1 MAKDSKGYDFSK
13 DPHEE
18 AQKAARK
25 KDTRPLPL
33 TESLV
38 FDIVD
43 YLLGNEGYGYSTEI
57 SEKMVQLKPRRYT
70 SREVIGVLRN
80 RPMFKHAQSK
90 DRRGGIRWRLDL
102 LALVKYLDSKN
113 FVNRA
118 EERGVFERLRELKWR
133 QILMTITSL
142 QNLMD
147 EMKDGSEEP
156 SIETLDSCYESLATV
171 WS

>member
-1 MAKDSKGYDFSK
+1 MTSDDAN
-13 DPHEE
+13 EE
-18 AQKAARK
+18 K
-25 KDTRPLPL
+25 KTPDKKKRDTRPLPL

-43 YLLGNEGYGYSTEI
+43 YLLANEGYGFSTEI
-57 SEKMVQLKPRRYT
+57 SEKMVELKPRRYT

-118 EERGVFERLRELKWR
+118 EERGVFDRLRELKWR
-133 QILMTITSL
+133 QIVMTITAL
-142 QNLMD
+142 QELIGKM
-147 EMKDGSEEP
+147 EDGEEP
-156 SIETLDSCYESLATV
+156 DNDTLDKAYESLATV

>member
-1 MAKDSKGYDFSK
+1 MTSDDAN
-13 DPHEE
+13 EE
-18 AQKAARK
+18 K
-25 KDTRPLPL
+25 KTPDKKKRDTRPLPL

-43 YLLGNEGYGYSTEI
+43 YLLANEGYGFSTEI

-118 EERGVFERLRELKWR
+118 EERGVFDRLRELKWR
-133 QILMTITSL
+133 QIVMTITAL
-142 QNLMD
+142 QELIGKM
-147 EMKDGSEEP
+147 EDGEEP
-156 SIETLDSCYESLATV
+156 DNDTLDKAYESLATV

>member
-1 MAKDSKGYDFSK
+1 MTSDDAN
-13 DPHEE
+13 EE
-18 AQKAARK
+18 K
-25 KDTRPLPL
+25 KTPEKKKRDTRPLPL

-43 YLLGNEGYGYSTEI
+43 YLLANEGYGFSTEI

-118 EERGVFERLRELKWR
+118 EERGVFDRLRELKWR
-133 QILMTITSL
+133 QIVMTITAL
-142 QNLMD
+142 QELIGKM
-147 EMKDGSEEP
+147 EDGEEP
-156 SIETLDSCYESLATV
+156 DNDTLDKAYESLATV

>member
-1 MAKDSKGYDFSK
+1 MT
-13 DPHEE
+13 E
-18 AQKAARK
+18 AGDKPQR

-43 YLLGNEGYGYSTEI
+43 YLLGKEGYGFSTEI
-57 SEKMVQLKPRRYT
+57 SEKMVELKPRRYT

-102 LALVKYLDSKN
+102 LALVKYLEHKRYI
-113 FVNRA
+113 VRA
-118 EERGVFERLRELKWR
+118 EERGIYDRMRELKWR
-133 QILMTITSL
+133 QIFMTIAAL
-142 QNLMD
+142 ENMMD
-147 EMKDGSEEP
+147 EIEDP
-156 SIETLDSCYESLATV
+156 TPETLDGCYEALATL

>member
-1 MAKDSKGYDFSK
+1 MSSDDTN
-13 DPHEE
+13 EE
-18 AQKAARK
+18 K
-25 KDTRPLPL
+25 KTPEKKKRDTRPLPL

-43 YLLGNEGYGYSTEI
+43 YLLANEGYGFSTEI

-118 EERGVFERLRELKWR
+118 EERGVFDRLRELKWR
-133 QILMTITSL
+133 QIVMTITAL
-142 QNLMD
+142 QELIGKM
-147 EMKDGSEEP
+147 EDGEEP
-156 SIETLDSCYESLATV
+156 DNDTLDKAYESLATV

>member
-1 MAKDSKGYDFSK
+1 MAEDSKGYDFSK
-13 DPHEE
+13 DPLKE
-18 AQKAARK
+18 AETRK
-25 KDTRPLPL
+25 RKRDTRPLPL

-43 YLLGNEGYGYSTEI
+43 YLLAHEGYGFSTEI
-57 SEKMVQLKPRRYT
+57 SEKMVELKPRRYT

-102 LALVKYLDSKN
+102 LALVKYLESKN

-133 QILMTITSL
+133 QIVMTITAL
-142 QNLMD
+142 QNLIGQM
-147 EMKDGSEEP
+147 EDGEDP
-156 SIETLDSCYESLATV
+156 DDDTLDQAYESLATV

>member
-1 MAKDSKGYDFSK
+1 MSSDDTN
-13 DPHEE
+13 EE
-18 AQKAARK
+18 K
-25 KDTRPLPL
+25 KTPEKKKRDTRPLPL

-43 YLLGNEGYGYSTEI
+43 YLLANEGYGFSTEI

-118 EERGVFERLRELKWR
+118 EERGVFDRLRELKWQ
-133 QILMTITSL
+133 QIVMTITAL
-142 QNLMD
+142 QELIGKM
-147 EMKDGSEEP
+147 EDGEEP
-156 SIETLDSCYESLATV
+156 DNDTLDKAYESLATV

>member
-1 MAKDSKGYDFSK
+1 MAEDSKGYDFSK
-13 DPHEE
+13 NPEEE
-18 AQKAARK
+18 APKKRK
-25 KDTRPLPL
+25 RDTRPLPL

-38 FDIVD
+38 VD
-43 YLLGNEGYGYSTEI
+43 YLLAHEGYGFSTEI

-102 LALVKYLDSKN
+102 LALVKYLESKN

-133 QILMTITSL
+133 QIVMTITAL
-142 QNLMD
+142 QNLIGQM
-147 EMKDGSEEP
+147 EDGEDP
-156 SIETLDSCYESLATV
+156 DDDTLDQAYESLATV

>member
-1 MAKDSKGYDFSK
+1 MTSDDTN
-13 DPHEE
+13 EE
-18 AQKAARK
+18 K
-25 KDTRPLPL
+25 KTPEKKKRDTRPLPL

-43 YLLGNEGYGYSTEI
+43 YLLANEGYGFSTEI

-118 EERGVFERLRELKWR
+118 EERGVFDRLRELRWR
-133 QILMTITSL
+133 QIVMTITAL
-142 QNLMD
+142 QELIGKM
-147 EMKDGSEEP
+147 EDGEEP
-156 SIETLDSCYESLATV
+156 DNDTLDKAYESLATV

>member
-1 MAKDSKGYDFSK
+1 MTSDDTN
-13 DPHEE
+13 EE
-18 AQKAARK
+18 K
-25 KDTRPLPL
+25 KTPEKKKRDTRPLPL

-43 YLLGNEGYGYSTEI
+43 YLLANEGYGFSTEI

-118 EERGVFERLRELKWR
+118 EERGVFDRLRELKWR
-133 QILMTITSL
+133 QIVMTITAL
-142 QNLMD
+142 QELIGKM
-147 EMKDGSEEP
+147 EDGEEP
-156 SIETLDSCYESLATV
+156 DNDTLDKAYESLATV

>member
-1 MAKDSKGYDFSK
+1 
-13 DPHEE
+13 
-18 AQKAARK
+18 
-25 KDTRPLPL
+25 
-33 TESLV
+33 
-38 FDIVD
+38 
-43 YLLGNEGYGYSTEI
+43 
-57 SEKMVQLKPRRYT
+57 MVQLKPRRYT

-113 FVNRA
+113 FTNRA

-133 QILMTITSL
+133 QIVMTITAL
-142 QNLMD
+142 QELI
-147 EMKDGSEEP
+147 SQTEEGEDP
-156 SIETLDSCYESLATV
+156 DDDTLDQAYESLATV

>member
-1 MAKDSKGYDFSK
+1 
-13 DPHEE
+13 
-18 AQKAARK
+18 
-25 KDTRPLPL
+25 
-33 TESLV
+33 
-38 FDIVD
+38 
-43 YLLGNEGYGYSTEI
+43 
-57 SEKMVQLKPRRYT
+57 MVQLKPRRYT

-118 EERGVFERLRELKWR
+118 EERGVFDRLRELKWR
-133 QILMTITSL
+133 QIVMTITGL
-142 QNLMD
+142 QEIIGKM
-147 EMKDGSEEP
+147 EDGEEP
-156 SIETLDSCYESLATV
+156 DNDTLDKAYESLATV

>member
-1 MAKDSKGYDFSK
+1 
-13 DPHEE
+13 
-18 AQKAARK
+18 
-25 KDTRPLPL
+25 L

-43 YLLGNEGYGYSTEI
+43 YLLAHEGYGYSTEI

-102 LALVKYLDSKN
+102 LALVKYLESKN

-118 EERGVFERLRELKWR
+118 EERGVYERLRELKWR
-133 QILMTITSL
+133 QIVMTITAL
-142 QNLMD
+142 QELIGQM
-147 EMKDGSEEP
+147 EEGEEP
-156 SIETLDSCYESLATV
+156 DDDTLDKAYESLATV

>member
-1 MAKDSKGYDFSK
+1 MSSDDTN
-13 DPHEE
+13 EE
-18 AQKAARK
+18 K
-25 KDTRPLPL
+25 KTPEKKKRDTRPLPL

-43 YLLGNEGYGYSTEI
+43 YLLANEGYGFSTEI

-90 DRRGGIRWRLDL
+90 DRRGGIRWRLAL

-118 EERGVFERLRELKWR
+118 EERGVFDRLRELKWR
-133 QILMTITSL
+133 QIVMTITAL
-142 QNLMD
+142 QELIGKM
-147 EMKDGSEEP
+147 EDGEEP
-156 SIETLDSCYESLATV
+156 DNDTLDKAYESLATV

>member
-1 MAKDSKGYDFSK
+1 MTSDDAN
-13 DPHEE
+13 EE
-18 AQKAARK
+18 K
-25 KDTRPLPL
+25 KTPEKKKRDTRPLPL

-43 YLLGNEGYGYSTEI
+43 YLLAHEGYGFSTEI

-118 EERGVFERLRELKWR
+118 EERGVFDRLRELKWR
-133 QILMTITSL
+133 QIVMTITAL
-142 QNLMD
+142 QELIGKM
-147 EMKDGSEEP
+147 EEGEEP
-156 SIETLDSCYESLATV
+156 DNDTLDKAYESLATV

>member
-1 MAKDSKGYDFSK
+1 MPKDSKGYDFSK
-13 DPHEE
+13 DPEKE
-18 AQKAARK
+18 MELKKRK
-25 KDTRPLPL
+25 RDTRPLPL

-43 YLLGNEGYGYSTEI
+43 YLLANEGYGFSTEI

-113 FVNRA
+113 FTNRA

-133 QILMTITSL
+133 QIVMTITAL
-142 QNLMD
+142 QELI
-147 EMKDGSEEP
+147 SQTEEGEDP
-156 SIETLDSCYESLATV
+156 DDDTLDQAYESLATV